1 MERVN
6 VEKSREDTVSEGY
19 KNLVFRDKREEK
31 REQGIA
37 PSLPH
42 ARPKRLG
49 KSPLR
54 DGQSVSSPPPMPAPR
69 GLGNPLYE
77 VGKASHRPSPMPAP
91 RGSLQLQERHR
102 LFPLCH
108 GLLQ

>member
-6 VEKSREDTVSEGY
+6 VEKSREDTVSEGD

-42 ARPKRLG
+42 AHPKRLG
-49 KSPLR
+49 KSLLQ
-54 DGQSVSSPPPMPAPR
+54 DGQSVSSP
-69 GLGNPLYE
+69 
-77 VGKASHRPSPMPAP
+77 SPIPAP
-91 RGSLQLQERHR
+91 RGSLQLQEHHR